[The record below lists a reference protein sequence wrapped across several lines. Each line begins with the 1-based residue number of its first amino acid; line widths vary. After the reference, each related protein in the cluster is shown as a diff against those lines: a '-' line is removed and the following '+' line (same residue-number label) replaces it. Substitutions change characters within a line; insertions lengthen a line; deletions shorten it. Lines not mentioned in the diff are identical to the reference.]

1 MHKWKIRGVVLW
13 AALMIAA
20 ALFAAD
26 DMYSGTY
33 SASTAFTE
41 VNTGKLKQMGDD
53 FSEKQFRELF
63 EGKFTFVISR
73 AGKKYRIKIDDDLTT
88 PAQITDGKIQFAAV
102 LDPAVKMLYV
112 GEFAADL
119 MTAGGTMKLQTP
131 MGVLANGNWTLSRI
145 GARPAGTGTG
155 ASVDDDAE
163 AESGSGGDAESADDA
178 ADGAGEPSPAGENA
192 DGDSALSA
200 GENGEDET
208 NDEITEDMIDEIF
221 GLEDDALEDAVKVR
235 DKALRDEPFDDV
247 NIASEAEFR
256 KQHPERVAEVE
267 KTLEEFAKREDDVL
281 AVRDAAQR
289 LKIEKTTA
297 ASADG
302 GAGKSAGTDAPAEN
316 DGIGYEVK
324 KEVVKLAD
332 KGVDKVMGAFDRVV
346 SGVGHLTDMVKDKVS
361 DLIYD
366 RDDKVKQTM
375 ETQNVS
381 KDQARAFNDLDQS
394 KEIQGNLSPVSS
406 IGKKMAGAA
415 GKLIVGALD
424 KIGEAKQKAM
434 SLAGGE
440 EYGLFKQTYE
450 KAKGENKNQKQALKE
465 ALAAIEARN
474 EENSYKTFVDS
485 SGSFFDSPLRFLGNK
500 ILDRESKYPTP
511 KLRGALYVSYLKEDK
526 VY

>member
-1 MHKWKIRGVVLW
+1 MLMHKWKIRGVVLW
-13 AALMIAA
+13 AALLIAA

-73 AGKKYRIKIDDDLTT
+73 VGKKYRIKIDEELTT
-88 PAQITDGKIQFAAV
+88 PAQITDRRIQFAAV
-102 LDPAVKMLYV
+102 LDPAVKMIYV

-131 MGVLANGNWTLSRI
+131 MGALANGNWTLSRI
-145 GARPAGTGTG
+145 GAQPAGTGTG
-155 ASVDDDAE
+155 ASVDEDAG
-163 AESGSGGDAESADDA
+163 AEGGSGGDAESADDA

-208 NDEITEDMIDEIF
+208 DEEITDDMIDEIF
-221 GLEDDALEDAVKVR
+221 GLEDDALEKAVKTR
-235 DKALRDEPFDDV
+235 DNVLRDEPFDGVDTT
-247 NIASEAEFR
+247 AEADFR
-256 KQHPERVAEVE
+256 KKHPERVAEVE
-267 KTLEEFAKREDDVL
+267 KTLQEFAGRRDDVV

-289 LKIEKTTA
+289 LKIEKATA
-297 ASADG
+297 EKNA
-302 GAGKSAGTDAPAEN
+302 AGDVKAE
-316 DGIGYEVK
+316 DEGISYELK
-324 KEVVKLAD
+324 KKVVELAD
-332 KGVDKVMGAFDRVV
+332 KGVDKAMGALDKVV
-346 SGVGHLTDMVKDKVS
+346 PGAEHLTDMVKNKVS
-361 DLIYD
+361 DLVYD

-375 ETQNVS
+375 EEQSVTRE
-381 KDQARAFNDLDQS
+381 QARAFNDLDQTR
-394 KEIQGNLSPVSS
+394 EIQSNLSPIVSL
-406 IGKKMAGAA
+406 GKKMAGAA
-415 GKLIVGALD
+415 GKLITGALD

-440 EYGLFKQTYE
+440 EYALFRQTYE

-485 SGSFFDSPLRFLGNK
+485 SGSFFDSPLKFLGNK
-500 ILDRESKYPTP
+500 ILDRESRYPTP